1 MDDPSTPLITQIKG
15 LELGGYNV
23 AYLRGNHLTLE
34 PDENFSDEDY
44 LKTTAEPYNL
54 ISKDNDKELIFPVV
68 KINDYIYTRDL
79 YRARTYQNGAAQMSD
94 KVPYDEDKQSGT
106 RCRTCYGQCLHDP
119 FLG

>member
-1 MDDPSTPLITQIKG
+1 M
-15 LELGGYNV
+15 
-23 AYLRGNHLTLE
+23 
-34 PDENFSDEDY
+34 
-44 LKTTAEPYNL
+44 
-54 ISKDNDKELIFPVV
+54 V